1 MSIKKLLE
9 PLLEVLYAAIVGIAM
24 AIPFAFIIIKGCQ
37 VSMRHI
43 EDSMRHIDSHNNER
57 LDRLEQRIL
66 SLELQRGD
74 TSK

>member
-1 MSIKKLLE
+1 MSIKKMLE

-43 EDSMRHIDSHNNER
+43 DSHNNER
-57 LDRLEQRIL
+57 LDRIERRLQA
-66 SLELQRGD
+66 LELQRGD
-74 TSK
+74 AAK

>member
-1 MSIKKLLE
+1 MSIKKMLE

-43 EDSMRHIDSHNNER
+43 EDSMRHIDSRNNER
-57 LDRLEQRIL
+57 LDRMEKRLQA
-66 SLELQRGD
+66 LELQRGD
-74 TSK
+74 TAK